1 MYIHDLITKVD
12 AGMIADLI
20 AEIGY
25 HDMADSIRTGN
36 DVWGKPMPKDRYR
49 MLLEE
54 ADDVIDEYKRKL

>member
-12 AGMIADLI
+12 ADQIADLI

-36 DVWGKPMPKDRYR
+36 DVWGKPLPKNRYQ
-49 MLLEE
+49 
-54 ADDVIDEYKRKL
+54 VILQNANVIITKYVGNV